1 MGSPLKSVPPSA
13 WTESGQTPALQEVSS
28 SPLRDDTVQTCLGLS
43 RLDLGPG
50 RMQPRNGTSWV
61 VTVDDAAEGAA
72 LLNSS
77 PTEAVPDSV
86 DSRLGCLGS
95 AAPTDEVEAVDRLA
109 LTGHDTALVPLQ
121 VGQAGRLCSCDDGGW
136 VVVEEVKIDRD
147 VP

>member
-1 MGSPLKSVPPSA
+1 MA
-13 WTESGQTPALQEVSS
+13 
-28 SPLRDDTVQTCLGLS
+28 GL
-43 RLDLGPG
+43 DVGPG
-50 RMQPRNGTSWV
+50 RMQLRNGTSWV

-72 LLNSS
+72 LLNSP

-86 DSRLGCLGS
+86 DSRLGGLGS

-121 VGQAGRLCSCDDGGW
+121 VGQAGRLRSCDDGGW
-136 VVVEEVKIDRD
+136 VVVDEVKIDRD